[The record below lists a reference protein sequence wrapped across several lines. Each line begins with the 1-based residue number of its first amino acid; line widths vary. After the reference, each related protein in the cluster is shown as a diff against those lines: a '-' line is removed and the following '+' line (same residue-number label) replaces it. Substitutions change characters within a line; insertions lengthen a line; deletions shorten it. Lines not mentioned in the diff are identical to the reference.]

1 MVHVINNG
9 QFFIFR
15 TKDIHQKVIIG
26 KFSFPDDESFDTSVN
41 VTLVRSNSKKID
53 CGDTYRRFI
62 DKATSFD
69 FIDYGSTD
77 TYKLSFR
84 VVRFKISDNSYESL
98 VTNLPSDEFP
108 PSRLKELYFARWGI
122 ESSFRKP
129 KYTIGLSNFH
139 SYKPEFIKQEI
150 WARLIAYNLTETMIN
165 QVVIKKPHL
174 FAGGSRYAVLRSA
187 VYLHGI

>member
-15 TKDIHQKVIIG
+15 TKDIHQKGIIG
-26 KFSFPDDESFDTSVN
+26 KFSFPDEESFDTSVN

-108 PSRLKELYFARWGI
+108 QA
-122 ESSFRKP
+122 
-129 KYTIGLSNFH
+129 
-139 SYKPEFIKQEI
+139 
-150 WARLIAYNLTETMIN
+150 A
-165 QVVIKKPHL
+165 
-174 FAGGSRYAVLRSA
+174 
-187 VYLHGI
+187 